1 MTKLHAG
8 DKAPDFRLSNQDE
21 KDVNLAEYKGRM
33 NEMKEGQAEKRNA
46 VTESSSRPSFA
57 FSEDSFSRLDESDDS
72 IFYSRDRF
80 VQHLDSLALSTVE
93 KIIQE
98 LVIEKTPAILDLMA
112 SWDSHIPPTI
122 QAETVVGLGLNR
134 NELARNEAL
143 TDWVYHDLNKDPSL
157 PFPDNTFDVVL
168 NVVSVDYMTK
178 PFDVF
183 REVNRI
189 LKPGG
194 LFLVIFSSRL
204 FEQKAVKI
212 WRQSSE
218 RERILLVEEFF
229 TRNGTF
235 TRPQL
240 FTSKGKPRPKDD
252 KYAHLGI
259 PSDPIY
265 AVYAEKKG
273 DKRQERPR
281 PTSAES
287 YEYTPDPEELQRRK
301 AAVKHTLRC
310 PHCEQ
315 SMLKWAVPQ
324 SPFTQW
330 DVDFMYVCFN
340 DECPYLV
347 QGWEVMK
354 QQGNSGI
361 SYRFTYNSYRD
372 NCLSVPV
379 PHLHALKEGIID

>member
-1 MTKLHAG
+1 MEEPNALKTINDSLTEKVLA
-8 DKAPDFRLSNQDE
+8 DDRL
-21 KDVNLAEYKGRM
+21 
-33 NEMKEGQAEKRNA
+33 
-46 VTESSSRPSFA
+46 
-57 FSEDSFSRLDESDDS
+57 FSEDAFFLSDESDDT
-72 IFYSRDRF
+72 IFYATDRF

-93 KIIQE
+93 KLVGE
-98 LVIEKTPAILDLMA
+98 LVIEEDPVILDLMS
-112 SWDSHIPPTI
+112 SWDSHIPSSFRP
-122 QAETVVGLGLNR
+122 ERVVGLGLNR
-134 NELARNEAL
+134 KELSMNPAL
-143 TDWVYHDLNKDPSL
+143 TEWCLHDLNKNPIL
-157 PFPDNTFDVVL
+157 PFANDTFDVVL

-194 LFLVIFSSRL
+194 LFLVIFSSRM

-218 RERILLVEEFF
+218 GERILLVEEFF
-229 TRNGTF
+229 ARAGTF

-240 FTSKGKPRPKDD
+240 FESKGKPRPKDD

-281 PTSAES
+281 PTSAAS

-315 SMLKWAVPQ
+315 SLLKWAVPQ

>member
-1 MTKLHAG
+1 MEEPHAL
-8 DKAPDFRLSNQDE
+8 KS
-21 KDVNLAEYKGRM
+21 KDDSL
-33 NEMKEGQAEKRNA
+33 
-46 VTESSSRPSFA
+46 TEQILFDDSL
-57 FSEDSFSRLDESDDS
+57 FSEDAFSRSDESDDS
-72 IFYSRDRF
+72 IFYTTDRF
-80 VQHLDSLALSTVE
+80 VQHLDSLALATVE
-93 KIIQE
+93 KLIGD
-98 LVIEKTPAILDLMA
+98 LVIEEKPVILDLMA
-112 SWDSHIPPTI
+112 SWDSHIPSSLRT
-122 QAETVVGLGLNR
+122 ERVVGLGLNR
-134 NELARNEAL
+134 NELSKNPAL
-143 TDWVYHDLNKDPSL
+143 TEWCLHDLNKNPFL
-157 PFPDNTFDVVL
+157 PFSDSTFDVVL

-183 REVNRI
+183 REVSRI

-194 LFLVIFSSRL
+194 LFLVVFSSRM

-218 RERILLVEEFF
+218 EERVLLVEEFF
-229 TRNGTF
+229 NRSESF
-235 TRPQL
+235 TQPQL
-240 FTSKGKPRPKDD
+240 FASTGKPRPKDD

-265 AVYAEKKG
+265 AVYAERKG
-273 DKRQERPR
+273 DKSQQRRK
-281 PTSAES
+281 PTFVVSH
-287 YEYTPDPEELQRRK
+287 EYPPDPEELQRRK

-315 SMLKWAVPQ
+315 RLLKWEVPQ
-324 SPFTQW
+324 NPFTQW

-340 DECPYLV
+340 DECPYLI

-372 NCLSVPV
+372 RCLSVPV
-379 PHLHALKEGIID
+379 PNLHALKEGIID

>member
-80 VQHLDSLALSTVE
+80 VRHLDSLALSTVE

-229 TRNGTF
+229 TRDGTF

>member
-80 VQHLDSLALSTVE
+80 VKHLDSLALSTVE

-134 NELARNEAL
+134 NELARNETL

-229 TRNGTF
+229 TRDGTF

>member
-8 DKAPDFRLSNQDE
+8 DKVPDFRLSNQDE

-229 TRNGTF
+229 TRDGTF

-379 PHLHALKEGIID
+379 PHLHALREGIID

>member
-98 LVIEKTPAILDLMA
+98 LVIEKTPAILDLMT

-229 TRNGTF
+229 TRDGTF

-315 SMLKWAVPQ
+315 NMLKWAVPQ

-379 PHLHALKEGIID
+379 PHLHVLKEGIID

>member
-1 MTKLHAG
+1 M
-8 DKAPDFRLSNQDE
+8 E
-21 KDVNLAEYKGRM
+21 KPHTLKTMSDSLTEKVLADD
-33 NEMKEGQAEKRNA
+33 
-46 VTESSSRPSFA
+46 SL
-57 FSEDSFSRLDESDDS
+57 FSKDDFSRSDESDDS
-72 IFYSRDRF
+72 IFYATDRF
-80 VQHLDSLALSTVE
+80 VQHLDSLALKTVE
-93 KIIQE
+93 KLIGD
-98 LVIEKTPAILDLMA
+98 LVIEENPVILDLMS
-112 SWDSHIPPTI
+112 SWDSHIPSSLRP
-122 QAETVVGLGLNR
+122 QRVVGLGLNG
-134 NELARNEAL
+134 NELSKNPAL
-143 TDWVYHDLNKDPSL
+143 TEWCLHDLNKNPIL
-157 PFPDNTFDVVL
+157 PFANDTFDVVL

-189 LKPGG
+189 LK
-194 LFLVIFSSRL
+194 SRM

-218 RERILLVEEFF
+218 EERILLVEEFF
-229 TRNGTF
+229 SRDGTF

-240 FTSKGKPRPKDD
+240 FESKGKSRPKDD

-273 DKRQERPR
+273 DKRQQRPR
-281 PTSAES
+281 PISAAVS
-287 YEYTPDPEELQRRK
+287 EYPPDPEELRRRK
-301 AAVKHTLRC
+301 EAVKHTLRC

-315 SMLKWAVPQ
+315 GLLKWEVSQ
-324 SPFTQW
+324 NPFTQW

-372 NCLSVPV
+372 RCLSVPV

>member
-1 MTKLHAG
+1 MEELDALNITSDSLTEKVLSDDALFTK
-8 DKAPDFRLSNQDE
+8 D
-21 KDVNLAEYKGRM
+21 
-33 NEMKEGQAEKRNA
+33 
-46 VTESSSRPSFA
+46 A
-57 FSEDSFSRLDESDDS
+57 FTRSDESDDG
-72 IFYSRDRF
+72 IFYATDRF
-80 VQHLDSLALSTVE
+80 VQHLDSLALETVE
-93 KIIQE
+93 KLIAD
-98 LVIEKTPAILDLMA
+98 LVIEENPVILDLMA
-112 SWDSHIPPTI
+112 SWDSHIPSSLRP
-122 QAETVVGLGLNR
+122 ERVVGLGLNHS
-134 NELARNEAL
+134 ELSKNPAL
-143 TDWVYHDLNKDPSL
+143 TEWCLHDLNKNPIL
-157 PFPDNTFDVVL
+157 PFANDTFDVVL

-194 LFLVIFSSRL
+194 LFLVVFSSRM

-212 WRQSSE
+212 WRRSSE
-218 RERILLVEEFF
+218 EERIILVEEFF
-229 TRNGTF
+229 SRDGTF
-235 TRPQL
+235 TRPQV
-240 FTSKGKPRPKDD
+240 FESTGKPRPKDD

-281 PTSAES
+281 PTFAEA
-287 YEYTPDPEELQRRK
+287 YQYPPDPKELLRRK
-301 AAVKHTLRC
+301 EAVKYTLRC

-315 SMLKWAVPQ
+315 RLLKWEVPQ
-324 SPFTQW
+324 NPFTQW

-372 NCLSVPV
+372 QCLSVPV
-379 PHLHALKEGIID
+379 PNLQALKEGIID

>member
-8 DKAPDFRLSNQDE
+8 DKVPDFRLSNQDE

-80 VQHLDSLALSTVE
+80 VKHLDSLALSTVE

-229 TRNGTF
+229 TRDGTF

-372 NCLSVPV
+372 HCLSVPV